1 MPQIYKDFHL
11 YNSAGS
17 AIKTAILLHFEY
29 LYGFFLNNN
38 GGIMNF
44 IEVSGISKQLQDQPI
59 LKHISFVQPQFQQL
73 AIAGATGSGKST
85 LLKIISGLLQTDEGT
100 VHFNGNRVKGPLE
113 VLLPGHPGIAYL
125 SQHFEL
131 RNNFRVEEILER
143 DNKLVEADAMHVY
156 EVCRITHLFKRKND
170 QISGGE
176 RQRVALARLLTTAPQ
191 LLVLD
196 EPYSNLDMIH
206 KQQLKDVIADIA
218 SELSIT
224 CILTSHDP
232 LDVLSWADRILI
244 MRAGEIVQDG
254 TPQEVY
260 LQPADNYCAA
270 LFGKFNHIA
279 AADAVDLG
287 LKTSGKDLYV
297 RPENIVLTKGKGI
310 AAKVQSVKFFGSYEV
325 ACLLAGAVKL
335 TASFHPGTVR
345 AGEEITVKISK

>member
-1 MPQIYKDFHL
+1 
-11 YNSAGS
+11 
-17 AIKTAILLHFEY
+17 
-29 LYGFFLNNN
+29 
-38 GGIMNF
+38 MNF
-44 IEVSGISKQLQDQPI
+44 IEVSGISKKLQDQPI
-59 LKHISFVQPQFQQL
+59 LKDINFIQPQFQQL

-85 LLKIISGLLQTDEGT
+85 LLKIISGLIQTDEGT
-100 VHFNGNRVKGPLE
+100 VRFNGTRVKGPLE

-143 DNKLVEADAMHVY
+143 DNKLVDEDAMHVY

-206 KQQLKDVIADIA
+206 KQQLKDVIADVA

-260 LQPADNYCAA
+260 LEPADDYCAA
-270 LFGKFNHIA
+270 LFGKFNK
-279 AADAVDLG
+279 VS
-287 LKTSGKDLYV
+287 LKGKIKFV

-310 AAKVQSVKFFGSYEV
+310 NATVVAVKYFGSHEE
-325 ACLLAGAVKL
+325 ALLDTGEEQL
-335 TASFHPGTVR
+335 RASFHAGTVKQ
-345 AGEEITVKISK
+345 GQDVTIKIL